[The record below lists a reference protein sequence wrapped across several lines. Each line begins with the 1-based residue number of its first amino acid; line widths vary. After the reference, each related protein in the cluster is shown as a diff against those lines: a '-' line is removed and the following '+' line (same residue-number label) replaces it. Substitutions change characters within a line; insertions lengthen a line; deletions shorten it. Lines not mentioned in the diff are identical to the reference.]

1 MLENFYVRNYRYF
14 LKLRKKKINKS
25 LTNDEAFCYL
35 GRYPNIAKEV
45 GRYNLYGGKEHW
57 YTKGKYKN
65 LDKSCPYLIPKDEFE
80 ERQAKRDAKKKE
92 KEDIISDRKIAEK
105 SYRDKKARMIDME
118 NSIDDLNYKI
128 YDKQYSVPEFDISK
142 LFSENEGFSNYI
154 IEGATGMSSYT
165 KDLKEVSDK
174 VNKAITSQNTT
185 ISDIENSLSFLER
198 VNKDAENTNL
208 TLQNIKK
215 TSSNETVNKMREVE
229 KQNDDIDKI
238 IIENTKNNAAMNY
251 TKGFYLQHDTTS
263 LKDFNQYYLF
273 WIYFILVISTSFI
286 FISKINQDNKIKTYI
301 FISILA
307 IYPFVI
313 GMIQTFG
320 YNLLYKIYD
329 YFNFNIYNKT

>member
-1 MLENFYVRNYRYF
+1 MLENFYGRNYRHF

-92 KEDIISDRKIAEK
+92 KEDIISHRKIAEK

-154 IEGATGMSSYT
+154 IEGATGMSNYT

>member
-1 MLENFYVRNYRYF
+1 MLENFYGRNYRYF
-14 LKLRKKKINKS
+14 LKLRKEKINKS

-35 GRYPNIAKEV
+35 GRYPDIAKKV

-80 ERQAKRDAKKKE
+80 ERLTKHDAKNKE
-92 KEDIISDRKIAEK
+92 KEDIISDRKLAEK
-105 SYRDKKARMIDME
+105 AYRDKKARMIDME

-154 IEGATGMSSYT
+154 IEGAIGINEYANG
-165 KDLKEVSDK
+165 LKEVS
-174 VNKAITSQNTT
+174 NQANQAITAQNTT
-185 ISDIENSLSFLER
+185 ISDIEKSLSFLEQ
-198 VNKDAENTNL
+198 VSKDTENTNL
-208 TLQNIKK
+208 TLQNIQK
-215 TSSNETVNKMREVE
+215 TSSDKKENKIREVE
-229 KQNDDIDKI
+229 KQNEDIDKI

-273 WIYFILVISTSFI
+273 WIYFILVIATSFI
-286 FISKINQDNKIKTYI
+286 FMSKINQDNKIKTFI